1 MITYLLDTNICIFFN
16 KGMLSVQTKLSSVG
30 FDRCAIS
37 EIVFA
42 ELRYGVEKSEQQARN
57 LKTLELFM
65 TDLEVLPISPS
76 IVLFAKEKARL
87 KRAGQ
92 PIDNFDLLIGATARR
107 RHSAVAA
114 CDHPPRSHAGNQQH
128 QALPAFGRHPL
139 GRLVGVGST
148 PALLGRE
155 HPARWPWP
163 ARTAPRG

>member
-1 MITYLLDTNICIFFN
+1 MVITYLLDTNICIFFN

-37 EIVFA
+37 EIVYA

-92 PIDNFDLLIGATARR
+92 PIDNFDLLIGATAI
-107 RHSAVAA
+107 HHDLTLVTNNTK
-114 CDHPPRSHAGNQQH
+114 HFQ
-128 QALPAFGRHPL
+128 
-139 GRLVGVGST
+139 RLEGIRLEDWSV
-148 PALLGRE
+148 
-155 HPARWPWP
+155 
-163 ARTAPRG
+163 

>member
-37 EIVFA
+37 EIVYA

-92 PIDNFDLLIGATARR
+92 PIDNFDLLIGATAI
-107 RHSAVAA
+107 HHDLTLVTNNTK
-114 CDHPPRSHAGNQQH
+114 HFQ
-128 QALPAFGRHPL
+128 
-139 GRLVGVGST
+139 RLEGIRLEDWSV
-148 PALLGRE
+148 
-155 HPARWPWP
+155 
-163 ARTAPRG
+163 